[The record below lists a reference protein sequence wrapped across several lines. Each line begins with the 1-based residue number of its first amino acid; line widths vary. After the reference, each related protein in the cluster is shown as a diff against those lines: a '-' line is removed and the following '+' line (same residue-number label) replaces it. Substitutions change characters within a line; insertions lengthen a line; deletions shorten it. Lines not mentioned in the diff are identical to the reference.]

1 MQTNNR
7 QSDALLARLHQL
19 HPKHIDLSL
28 DRIMRLLALLGDPQN
43 KLPPVIHIAGTN
55 GKGSVL
61 AFLKAILQAKGKRI
75 HAYTSPHL
83 LNFHERIQL
92 GGKTI
97 DEVTLVALLTEVIE
111 KNGKDAITFFEAV
124 TAAALLGFARHPADY
139 LLLETGLGGRLDA
152 TNVVARPQLSILTP
166 ISLDHEHFL
175 GDTLASIAAEKAGIL
190 KQNTMAIIARQ
201 DKIAQSVIERQAQQ
215 INAPLLSANRDWHA
229 HQHKDRLLI
238 HYGDNSMDLPLPNLA
253 GAHQIE
259 NAGTAAIAAHFL
271 GIDEQAIAQGIK
283 QADWRG
289 RLERLPKGCLTD
301 KTATTDIWLD
311 GGHNPAA
318 AKVLADWAQV
328 QAQNQKQPRP
338 LYLICGM
345 LNSKQTVN
353 WFKGFAKLQP
363 IIHTIAIPDQANSLS
378 AETLSISARQ
388 AGLTAK
394 PFANITQALMDIRDP
409 QARILICGSLYLV
422 AHVLRANG
430 ETIS

>member
-1 MQTNNR
+1 MQTDNR

-28 DRIMRLLALLGDPQN
+28 DRIMRLLGLLDNPQN
-43 KLPPVIHIAGTN
+43 KLPPTIHIAGTN

-61 AFLKAILQAKGKRI
+61 AFLKAILQAKGARI

-92 GGKTI
+92 AGKPI
-97 DEVTLVALLTEVIE
+97 DEAILTALLTEVIE
-111 KNGKDAITFFEAV
+111 KNGTQAITFFEAV
-124 TAAALLGFARHPADY
+124 TAAALAGFARHRADY

-152 TNVVARPQLSILTP
+152 TNVIARPQLSILTP

-190 KQNTMAIIARQ
+190 KQGTMAIIARQ
-201 DKIAQSVIERQAQQ
+201 DKTAQSVIEAHAQH
-215 INAPLLSANRDWHA
+215 IKAPLFIANRDWHA
-229 HQHKDRLLI
+229 EQNKDRLLVK
-238 HYGDNSMDLPLPNLA
+238 HRDGCMDLPLPRLA

-259 NAGTAAIAAHFL
+259 NAGTAAIAAHML
-271 GIDEQAIAQGIK
+271 GIDEKAIAQGIE
-283 QADWRG
+283 QAHWRG
-289 RLERLPKGCLTD
+289 RLERLPEGKLTD
-301 KTATTDIWLD
+301 KTAATQIWLD

-318 AKVLADWAQV
+318 AKVLANWA

-345 LNSKQTVN
+345 LNSKQAVN
-353 WFKGFAKLQP
+353 WFNGFAPLQP

-378 AETLSISARQ
+378 ADRLSACAKQ

-394 PFANITQALMDIRDP
+394 PFVDITQALISIRDP

-430 ETIS
+430 ESLL

>member
-28 DRIMRLLALLGDPQN
+28 ARIMRLLGALDEPQN
-43 KLPPVIHIAGTN
+43 KLPPTIHIAGTN

-75 HAYTSPHL
+75 HSYTSPHL

-92 GGKTI
+92 AGEDI
-97 DEVTLVALLTEVIE
+97 DEARLVSLLSEVIE
-111 KNGKDAITFFEAV
+111 KNGTQAITFFEAV
-124 TAAALLGFARHPADY
+124 TAAALLGFARHRADY

-152 TNVVARPQLSILTP
+152 TNVITRPLLSIITP
-166 ISLDHEHFL
+166 ISLDHEDFL

-190 KQNTMAIIARQ
+190 KPDTMAIIARQ
-201 DKIAQSVIERQAQQ
+201 DKIAQRVIETQAQQ
-215 INAPLLSANRDWHA
+215 INAPLFIEGRDWHA
-229 HQHKDRLLI
+229 RQHKDRLLI
-238 HYGDNSMDLPLPNLA
+238 EYGDKHMDLPLPHLA

-259 NAGTAAIAAHFL
+259 NAGTAAMAAHCL
-271 GIDEQAIAQGIK
+271 GIDEKAIAQGIEH
-283 QADWRG
+283 AHWRG
-289 RLERLPKGCLTD
+289 RLERLTEGKLTD

-318 AKVLADWAQV
+318 AKVLANWAE
-328 QAQNQKQPRP
+328 AQNQKQPRP

-345 LNSKQTVN
+345 LNSKQAIH

-363 IIHTIAIPDQANSLS
+363 IIHTIAIPNQANSLS
-378 AETLSISARQ
+378 AETLCTSARQ

-394 PFANITQALMDIRDP
+394 PFANITDALISIREP
-409 QARILICGSLYLV
+409 KARILICGSLYLV

-430 ETIS
+430 ESVF